1 MKRIILSVALCCL
14 TIPALV
20 GDKTYGTL
28 TGTVVSDYDGDT
40 MTVSIFGVHPLLGED
55 IPVRVR
61 GIDTPEMKDT
71 RPDIRALAMQAR
83 DMVMGYCPPGTEVEL
98 RGVGRD
104 KYFRIDA
111 TPICNGVDVAA
122 ELVKAGLAHGD
133 YDGGKKVAW

>member
-1 MKRIILSVALCCL
+1 MKYLLSLL
-14 TIPALV
+14 IPVFVVFPVMA
-20 GDKTYGTL
+20 GERTYGDL
-28 TGTVVSDYDGDT
+28 TATVVSVYDGDT
-40 MTVSIFGVHPLLGED
+40 MTVTIPDMPPLLGED

-71 RPDIRALAMQAR
+71 RPEIHALAVQAR
-83 DMVMGYCPPGTEVEL
+83 DMVRGWCPVGSMVEL

-111 TPICNGVDVAA
+111 TPVCGGVDVAA

-133 YDGGKKVAW
+133 YRGGTKEAW